1 MTSSPGPVPLGQ
13 NQFMYVQVYMCTLLC
28 IPVAADLP
36 APGLG
41 PRDLEPPGPP
51 GGGDVSLGSAPG

>member
-1 MTSSPGPVPLGQ
+1 MTSSPGPAPLGQ
-13 NQFMYVQVYMCTLLC
+13 NQFMYVQCTC
-28 IPVAADLP
+28 VHCPVPVAADLP